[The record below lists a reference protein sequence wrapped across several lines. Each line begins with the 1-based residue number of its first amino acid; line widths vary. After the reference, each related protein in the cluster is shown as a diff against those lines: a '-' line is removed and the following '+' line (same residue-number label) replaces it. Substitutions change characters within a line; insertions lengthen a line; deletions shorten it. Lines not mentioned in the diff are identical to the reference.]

1 MRDADLPQD
10 AQWADIDAMDV
21 SLDFTLSADRYCIV
35 VNCSFCPKIVC
46 VLCKQKT
53 LAFVFCQRHCQN
65 GASCPFV
72 LTSAGRF
79 PMPPYWSLG
88 YHQCKFGYFD
98 LEDMKAVR
106 NRMND
111 YDIPLDAMWGDIEVM
126 KDILSFTIDDLRS
139 VFNTK
144 TLSTLLPLQK
154 KYASLGKR
162 NGGCLFKTKIF
173 HCLSHALPCPGL
185 EASPSTSTRSR
196 RKG

>member
-1 MRDADLPQD
+1 
-10 AQWADIDAMDV
+10 
-21 SLDFTLSADRYCIV
+21 
-35 VNCSFCPKIVC
+35 
-46 VLCKQKT
+46 
-53 LAFVFCQRHCQN
+53 
-65 GASCPFV
+65 
-72 LTSAGRF
+72 
-79 PMPPYWSLG
+79 MPPYWSLG

-111 YDIPLDAMWGDIEVM
+111 SDIPLDAMWGDIEVM

-154 KYASLGKR
+154 NMLHLLKLMVNVFSKK
-162 NGGCLFKTKIF
+162 NISMSQSCTF
-173 HCLSHALPCPGL
+173 PCPGL